1 MDSDDEPLNLL
12 VPETKNPT
20 IEKTFEEGSS
30 KAEKDVKGKSNE
42 KDKGK
47 EKGKGKGKKKSE
59 NKIKKKKKETK
70 PGVTEFD
77 WGKKHALYA
86 KEQCSFKAN
95 IIHQFPEHHISFD
108 VFSAV
113 ANLDG
118 LVKLLVDESNLT
130 NKKWEHFEESAT

>member
-1 MDSDDEPLNLL
+1 M
-12 VPETKNPT
+12 K
-20 IEKTFEEGSS
+20 KT
-30 KAEKDVKGKSNE
+30 
-42 KDKGK
+42 K
-47 EKGKGKGKKKSE
+47 EKKKAKEKEKE
-59 NKIKKKKKETK
+59 NQKTKLKKKKKETK

-118 LVKLLVDESNLT
+118 LVKLLVGESNLT